1 MNGLFSYD
9 GPLYKMCLFIY
20 ETFMLNL
27 LWFIGSIPL
36 ITIGA
41 STTALYSVYNKKIN
55 GQGYKIC
62 NDFFK
67 AYKKNIRQASIL
79 GIIITIILCMG
90 LYNMTRISSFNGGHL
105 WLYYMHIFIIFQ
117 ILLISNYIFPLID
130 RVNMS
135 ITDIIMNAVILA
147 YKNIIISS
155 INVIILVLLIIVVLF
170 KPVFILFFIGL
181 YGLIWAYLIE
191 RGKKVFKIDKVD
203 KSIIR

>member
-1 MNGLFSYD
+1 MKGIFSYD
-9 GPLYKMCLFIY
+9 GPIYKVCELIY
-20 ETFMLNL
+20 ETCMLNI
-27 LWFIGSIPL
+27 LWIIGCIP
-36 ITIGA
+36 IVTIGA
-41 STTALYSVYNKKIN
+41 STTALYSVYSSKVSGK
-55 GQGYKIC
+55 GYKIYS
-62 NDFFK
+62 DFFK

-79 GIIITIILCMG
+79 GTIITIMLCMG
-90 LYNMTRISSFNGGHL
+90 IYNMTRISSFKGNYV
-105 WLYYMHIFIIFQ
+105 WLQYVHIFIIFQ

-130 RVNMS
+130 RTTMN
-135 ITDIIMNAVILA
+135 ITNIIVNAVVLA

-191 RGKKVFKIDKVD
+191 RGKKVFKIDKGD